1 MSDQIIREQVKQLK
15 DSWRP
20 IDKVYEEYAKS
31 IGMSETSFNVL
42 WTILF
47 NENCTQNEI
56 CKHTW
61 VPKQTVN
68 AAITDFYKNGL
79 VVLEELPE
87 DRRTKAVKLTEKG
100 KEYAQNAV
108 CHIRNAENVA
118 MKQFTEQEREMLI
131 SLFKRYA
138 ETCLE
143 TIRESIKNNKKGG

>member
-1 MSDQIIREQVKQLK
+1 MPEQVIREQVKQLK

-20 IDKVYEEYAKS
+20 IDRVYEEYAKS
-31 IGMSETSFNVL
+31 IGMSNTSFNVL

-68 AAITDFYKNGL
+68 SVITDFYKNGL
-79 VVLEELPE
+79 VVLEEQPE
-87 DRRTKAVKLTEKG
+87 DRRTKKVKLTEKG

-108 CHIRNAENVA
+108 CHIRHAEYVA
-118 MKQFTEQEREMLI
+118 MEQFTESERELLI
-131 SLFKRYA
+131 NLFKRYA
-138 ETCLE
+138 DTCLE
-143 TIRESIKNNKKGG
+143 TVLESINANKQGG

>member
-1 MSDQIIREQVKQLK
+1 MPEQVIREQVKQLK

-20 IDKVYEEYAKS
+20 IDRVYEEYAKS
-31 IGMSETSFNVL
+31 IGMSNTSFNVL

-68 AAITDFYKNGL
+68 SVITDFYKNGL
-79 VVLEELPE
+79 VVLEEQPE
-87 DRRTKAVKLTEKG
+87 DRRTKKVKLTEKG

-108 CHIRNAENVA
+108 CHIRHAEYVA
-118 MKQFTEQEREMLI
+118 MEQFTEAERELLI
-131 SLFKRYA
+131 NLFKRYA
-138 ETCLE
+138 DTCLE
-143 TIRESIKNNKKGG
+143 TVLESINANKQGG

>member
-31 IGMSETSFNVL
+31 IGMSNTSFNVL

-100 KEYAQNAV
+100 KEYAQKAV
-108 CHIRNAENVA
+108 CHIRNAEYVA
-118 MKQFTEQEREMLI
+118 MEQFTEQERELLI
-131 SLFKRYA
+131 GLFKRYA
-138 ETCLE
+138 DTCLE
-143 TIRESIKNNKKGG
+143 TVRKSIESNKNGG

>member
-1 MSDQIIREQVKQLK
+1 MPEQIIREQVKQLK
-15 DSWRP
+15 ASWRP

-31 IGMSETSFNVL
+31 IGMSNTSFNVL

-68 AAITDFYKNGL
+68 AVITDFYKNGL
-79 VVLEELPE
+79 VILEEQPE
-87 DRRTKAVKLTEKG
+87 DRRTKVVKLTEKG

-108 CHIRNAENVA
+108 CHIRNAEYVA
-118 MKQFTEQEREMLI
+118 MEQFTDEERELLI
-131 SLFKRYA
+131 GLFKRYA
-138 ETCLE
+138 DTCLE
-143 TIRESIKNNKKGG
+143 TVRESIKANKQGG